1 MEACANNTPGN
12 AVEITNLEKSFG
24 SARVL
29 NGVSLTIKS
38 NSILGLAGGNGAGKS
53 TLAKCVAGH
62 LEYEAGRIERNGVV
76 AMVPQEFMLIPEM
89 KVYENLFLGRELHR
103 HGLLDKKEMI
113 RRSAEALAKL
123 GSDVHPEDE
132 VAGLNVARRQMVELA
147 KSTVFPSSVIIMDEP
162 TTVLNRDETD
172 VLFTLLRRFRDGGGS
187 VIYITH
193 RLYELSEICDEICI
207 MRDGDIVFHG
217 PAGGVTPQE
226 VARLMAGRSLD
237 SLFPGRTT
245 VSSNAE
251 PIMEIENV
259 SAGNKVR
266 DVSFS
271 LNRGEI
277 LGLTGLAGAG
287 RTELA
292 ETICGMRGKTS
303 GTIRIGGE
311 PRRIRSMHDAHRAGI
326 SYLSEDRQGTAL
338 LLKSSV
344 TDNTVL
350 ASLPSYAKHGVIDRK
365 QCEATA
371 KRYVEEFHTRTSG
384 INAPVNT
391 LSGGNQQKVAIA
403 KGLDV
408 KPRVFIF
415 DEPTRG
421 VDVGARAE
429 IYGLMHSLAA
439 DGMSCILISSDLE
452 EVIGNCSR
460 ALVMRGGELAGEL
473 QGDALTEEEIMC
485 LATGIK

>member
-1 MEACANNTPGN
+1 MEKRADNTPVY
-12 AVEITNLEKSFG
+12 AVEITNLGKSFG
-24 SARVL
+24 SVRVL
-29 NGVSLTIKS
+29 NDLSLTIKR
-38 NSILGLAGGNGAGKS
+38 NSILGLVGGNGAGKS
-53 TLAKCVAGH
+53 TLAKCIAGH
-62 LEYEAGRIERNGVV
+62 LKYESGRIERGGAV

-89 KVYENLFLGRELHR
+89 KVYENLFLGRELR
-103 HGLLDKKEMI
+103 SHGLIDKKTMI
-113 RRSAEALAKL
+113 RRSAEALAEL
-123 GSDVHPEDE
+123 ESDVSPEDK
-132 VAGLNVARRQMVELA
+132 VAELNVARRQMVELA
-147 KSTVFPSSVIIMDEP
+147 KSIVFPSSVIIMDEP
-162 TTVLNRDETD
+162 TTVLNRDETQ
-172 VLFTLLRRFRDGGGS
+172 VLFTLLHRFRDGGGS

-193 RLYELSEICDEICI
+193 RLHELSEICDDICI

-217 PAGGVTPQE
+217 SAKEITPQE
-226 VARLMAGRSLD
+226 VARQMAGRSLD
-237 SLFPGRTT
+237 SLFPAKTSATPNHET
-245 VSSNAE
+245 VL
-251 PIMEIENV
+251 EIENV
-259 SAGNKVR
+259 SSGNTVR

-271 LNRGEI
+271 LKKGEI

-287 RTELA
+287 RTELS
-292 ETICGMRGKTS
+292 ETICGMRSKTS
-303 GTIRIGGE
+303 GTIRVGGE
-311 PRRIRSMHDAHRAGI
+311 PRSIRSMHDAHRAGI
-326 SYLSEDRQGTAL
+326 SYLSEDRQSTAL

-344 TDNTVL
+344 TENTVL
-350 ASLPSYAKHGVIDRK
+350 ASLPSYAKHGVIDN
-365 QCEATA
+365 
-371 KRYVEEFHTRTSG
+371 KRCDAAARRYIEEFHIKTES
-384 INAPVNT
+384 IHAPLNT

-429 IYGLMHSLAA
+429 IYGLIHSLAA

-473 QGDALTEEEIMC
+473 QGEALTEEEIMY